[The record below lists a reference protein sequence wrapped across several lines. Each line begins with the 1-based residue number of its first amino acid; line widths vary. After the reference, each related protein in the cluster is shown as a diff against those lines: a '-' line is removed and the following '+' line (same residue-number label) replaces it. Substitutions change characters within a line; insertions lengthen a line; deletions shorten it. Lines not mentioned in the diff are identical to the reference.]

1 MTMPEQ
7 QCPEEWGSQQPQH
20 WGSTA
25 GSRETLD
32 STSTAI
38 LPASTSGS
46 GRRWALAGVGAALV
60 VGVGG
65 AAVWAATALGGGGTQ
80 PEEVVPASAWAFV
93 KADLDPAADQK
104 VGALRFLRAFP
115 ETSGDVDDDTD
126 LRRYLF
132 EQVQEQEEWTD
143 VDYTNDVEPWLG
155 QRFAMAVLP
164 PAADGEEP
172 RPLLV
177 VQVEDEDAARAGL
190 AKLTAGSSEEAAF
203 VISQGYALIA
213 GDEATAAAA
222 AQDAQQES
230 LAGADAFSA
239 DLDELGGDGVLT
251 AWMDLDAAREDVL
264 NLAQYGSELPLPGA
278 ASDLENE
285 LAGRVTAAV
294 RFDGAVLE
302 VAGQGSGLVGT
313 YLAEGGTGAGEL
325 PEGTLAALGW
335 SDGGALVEQLWTRAE
350 EAAAAFGG
358 DGQDLEEQLE
368 VFEDQYGLALP
379 GDIAVLLG
387 TRGAV
392 GYGGQDAEDF
402 PRVGLRTTG
411 DADEALRVVEAL
423 EALAND
429 AGGVVEVV
437 HQPTDDGFVLASTQ
451 EYAETL
457 APVGDLASDEGF
469 EAVVPDADEAGFVLY
484 ADVQRVV
491 EAFGDQMDADER
503 EVVESLRSVGLSGTS
518 DGEGAVSF
526 TLRVGTR

>member
-1 MTMPEQ
+1 MSEQ
-7 QCPEEWGSQQPQH
+7 QGPQQPQQR
-20 WGSTA
+20 GSTA

-38 LPASTSGS
+38 LPASSTGS

-115 ETSGDVDDDTD
+115 ETSDDIDEDTD
-126 LRRYLF
+126 LRQYLF
-132 EQVQEQEEWTD
+132 EQVQGEEEWAD
-143 VDYTNDVEPWLG
+143 VDYAADVEPWLG
-155 QRFAMAVLP
+155 QRFAVAVLP
-164 PAADGEEP
+164 PAEGEEP

-177 VQVEDEDAARAGL
+177 VQVKDEEAARAGL
-190 AKLTAGSSEEAAF
+190 EKLTAGVSERTGYAF
-203 VISQGYALIA
+203 SQGYMLIA
-213 GDEATAAAA
+213 EDEATAEAA
-222 AQDAQQES
+222 AQDAQQAS
-230 LAGADAFSA
+230 LADAETFSA

-264 NLAQYGSELPLPGA
+264 DLTRYNSELPVPGA
-278 ASDLENE
+278 ASGLEKE
-285 LAGRVTAAV
+285 LAGRVAAAV

-313 YLAEGGTGAGEL
+313 YLAEGGTGVGEL

-350 EAAAAFGG
+350 EAAAVFGG
-358 DGQDLEEQLE
+358 DGQDLEEQIE

-392 GYGGQDAEDF
+392 AYGGQDAEDF
-402 PRVGLRTTG
+402 PRMGLRTTG

-457 APVGDLASDEGF
+457 APAGDLASDEGF

-484 ADVQRVV
+484 ADVQRMV

-503 EVVESLRSVGLSGTS
+503 EDVESLRSVGLSGTS